1 MAGVP
6 RTATRVRAW
15 MFLTLL
21 FVAPL
26 HAVPAQSSWDRYK
39 PGTLAAIMAQHD
51 SVIRASWNGKNPSEH
66 FSGDNFPTIANVIY
80 EGSVRPID
88 PDRLGIIRTWGK
100 TFRRDTTIARDFH
113 REYLFREGKQLLW
126 LPVQDTVASFF
137 AKELHPG
144 QRVKLYVMWLGA
156 YYAGRDIIWT
166 FVVNEFE
173 ADVTKP

>member
-1 MAGVP
+1 MAGAP

-15 MFLTLL
+15 TFLTLL
-21 FVAPL
+21 VLAPL
-26 HAVPAQSSWDRYK
+26 HVVPAQSTWDRYK

-51 SVIRASWNGKNPSEH
+51 SVIRASWDGKNPSEH
-66 FSGDNFPTIANVIY
+66 FSGDNFPTIATVIY

-88 PDRLGIIRTWGK
+88 PDRLGIIRTWAK
-100 TFRRDTTIARDFH
+100 TFRRDSTIVQDFH
-113 REYLFREGKQLLW
+113 REYLFREGNQLLW

-156 YYAGRDIIWT
+156 YYAGRDITWA

-173 ADVTKP
+173 ADGTKP

>member
-1 MAGVP
+1 MAGAL
-6 RTATRVRAW
+6 RITTRSRAW

-21 FVAPL
+21 FLAPL
-26 HAVPAQSSWDRYK
+26 HAAPAQSSWARYK
-39 PGTLAAIMAQHD
+39 PGTLAAIMEQHD

-66 FSGDNFPTIANVIY
+66 FSGDNFPTIASVIY
-80 EGSVRPID
+80 EGSARPID
-88 PDRLGIIRTWGK
+88 PDRLSIVRIWGK
-100 TFRRDTTIARDFH
+100 TFRSDSTMAQDFH

-137 AKELHPG
+137 ARELHPG

-156 YYAGRDIIWT
+156 YYEGRDITWA

-173 ADVTKP
+173 ADTTRR